1 MQYDAWLKDGKD
13 MVDRFT
19 TISRRLKKEAEIID
33 NMLKGIYTTEIDN
46 NDYEYFQ
53 NKDFDVRMDDFT
65 MICTLVI

>member
-46 NDYEYFQ
+46 DDYEYFQ